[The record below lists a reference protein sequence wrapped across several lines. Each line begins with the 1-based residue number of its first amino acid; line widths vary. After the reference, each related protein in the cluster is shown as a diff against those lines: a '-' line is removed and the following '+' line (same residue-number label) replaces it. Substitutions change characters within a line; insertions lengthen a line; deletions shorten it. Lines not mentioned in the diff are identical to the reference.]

1 MVSPPCNCV
10 NAKIKCI
17 RFFFFFKLKPTYS
30 VKKGPLSSTAL
41 KTVTLLFLMHLVGS

>member
-10 NAKIKCI
+10 NAKINVSGV
-17 RFFFFFKLKPTYS
+17 FFFKLKPTYS